1 MFAPNGMRVLAGLG
15 LGNKIFESDKF
26 VEVPW
31 LHIYDSNGSLLG
43 KVPGGSKERFEY
55 TSIMILRM
63 TILEILHEDAEKR
76 GIEVRFGA
84 KVKSLQESDDGVVVG
99 WTENGEEKESKADL
113 VVGADGI
120 WSVVRKSVYAH
131 LKSPVPK
138 PTYQGL
144 TGAGGI
150 VPISSVPKLDTYITR
165 DQPITMIQ
173 GRSGFFALTLYNAKA
188 DSVIWWST
196 YESPEKARDEWQA
209 PKEQTLDEVNRHLKG
224 WAFPVEQVLQ
234 AAAKADFKPMI
245 FPTYEVDNL
254 KYWHTSRIVLIG
266 DAAHATPPHAGQGAS
281 QALEDAAYL
290 SYLLRKLPSLSGS
303 GAPTSTELNSVL
315 SAFQEAR
322 QPRANQIIAE
332 ANKRGNS
339 KRELSAVGYFVKR
352 WAMKLVLVFMKESW
366 MDDWFGYKVPG
377 IKDWSN

>member
-1 MFAPNGMRVLAGLG
+1 M
-15 LGNKIFESDKF
+15 
-26 VEVPW
+26 
-31 LHIYDSNGSLLG
+31 
-43 KVPGGSKERFEY
+43 
-55 TSIMILRM
+55 
-63 TILEILHEDAEKR
+63 
-76 GIEVRFGA
+76 
-84 KVKSLQESDDGVVVG
+84 
-99 WTENGEEKESKADL
+99 
-113 VVGADGI
+113 
-120 WSVVRKSVYAH
+120 
-131 LKSPVPK
+131 
-138 PTYQGL
+138 
-144 TGAGGI
+144 
-150 VPISSVPKLDTYITR
+150 
-165 DQPITMIQ
+165 
-173 GRSGFFALTLYNAKA
+173 
-188 DSVIWWST
+188 
-196 YESPEKARDEWQA
+196 
-209 PKEQTLDEVNRHLKG
+209 
-224 WAFPVEQVLQ
+224 EQVLQ

-266 DAAHATPPHAGQGAS
+266 DAAHGKTSFTSAESKLMGHSIATPPHAGQGAS

-303 GAPTSTELNSVL
+303 GSPTSTELNSVL

-377 IKDWSN
+377 IKDWSD